1 MLKAIQ
7 IYFKSIT
14 RRKVKKISKLL
25 KEKSIEKENGIG
37 KKEKIRISIRE
48 RLLEVTDLPGNN
60 RRDKIEGR
68 GTLQNKQHRFSLLK

>member
-25 KEKSIEKENGIG
+25 KEKAIEKENGIG
-37 KKEKIRISIRE
+37 KK
-48 RLLEVTDLPGNN
+48 
-60 RRDKIEGR
+60 
-68 GTLQNKQHRFSLLK
+68 